1 MVQVTHFFVGLHISN
16 LYNLFKM
23 RIVFSKTRSVIAFL
37 VLLAGQLMQVSA
49 TVITGYLSES
59 VTFAYDNEAQSL
71 TISGTGVCPYIY
83 TPDIPELRDIPLNE
97 KVTSIIIGEGITR
110 IDAWTFGYY
119 DRLTSLTL
127 PSTLKEIGYSAFKG
141 CGAMTE
147 IVVPDNVVK
156 VEDDAFCDWDGS
168 ASLHIGKSLREF
180 GSVAFAAC
188 DALRSITVDPENP
201 WFETRGC
208 NGIFKPGND
217 TLFMGICTTVIP
229 EGIHYIARNA
239 YIRNL
244 SVTSVKF
251 PSTLKEVGES
261 AFSENYCMTT
271 LVMNDSLETI
281 CDFAF
286 WHCEALM
293 FDTLYLPRMLR
304 SLGGESFGYGPKARH
319 IECYDSLRFI
329 GICPFD
335 LNDFESIN
343 LGNHVEH
350 IEYGAFW
357 SPKLK
362 RIHLP
367 ATLKILGIDAFWA
380 ENLERIDID
389 DIDAWCHIQMGSG
402 RSNPAVFGRI
412 YLNGEPVT
420 RVEVPDDIIE
430 LSPWIFS
437 GFDDLR
443 EVILPYGLHNIGEGA
458 FSNCAALEEVRI
470 PPSVFELGDGLF
482 GWSPNLKRVY
492 LYSRYPGNCRYN
504 TYVFDTYAEKYTF
517 PTVYVPQDFKWA
529 YLEKPEYTSQ
539 CEQGMVIE
547 EFDMAEESS
556 LAPALPKHLYLLRGG
571 DEILEAQEFSQSADG
586 IYTITAEFSYGHG
599 GSFRFIQDQI
609 DDWYVINYRDYF
621 PVVDEWG
628 DYTGGT
634 FTLDI
639 DDHGCC
645 LLDGIY
651 DIEVNMRTMQCTITQ
666 KSSDGVDDI
675 ILSAD
680 PEKTVKRIVDGQLI
694 LYRQGK
700 AYNILGQEIQLK

>member
-1 MVQVTHFFVGLHISN
+1 MRQLNLRLFIAWSLMIILGNMMPATAGVVTGKLDENIDVSYSYDTETCTMTLTGNGTTGDLGYFSILIGNVSLSD
-16 LYNLFKM
+16 LVTK
-23 RIVFSKTRSVIAFL
+23 IV
-37 VLLAGQLMQVSA
+37 
-49 TVITGYLSES
+49 
-59 VTFAYDNEAQSL
+59 
-71 TISGTGVCPYIY
+71 
-83 TPDIPELRDIPLNE
+83 
-97 KVTSIIIGEGITR
+97 IGEGITR
-110 IDAWTFGYY
+110 IGAWNFAWCGKVTEIVF
-119 DRLTSLTL
+119 
-127 PSTLKEIGYSAFKG
+127 PSTLQEIGYSAFKG
-141 CGAMTE
+141 CVAMPA
-147 IVVPDNVVK
+147 IVVPDNVVV
-156 VEDDAFCDWDGS
+156 VEDDAFCDWDG
-168 ASLHIGKSLREF
+168 ATSLHIGKSLSKF
-180 GSVAFAAC
+180 GTVAFAAC
-188 DALRSITVDPENP
+188 DGLRSIRVDPENP
-201 WFETRGC
+201 WFETRGL

-244 SVTSVKF
+244 SVASVKF

-261 AFSENYCMTT
+261 AFSENYYLTT

-293 FDTLYLPRMLR
+293 FDTLYLPKRLR

-343 LGNHVEH
+343 LGKNVEH

-402 RSNPAVFGRI
+402 RSNPATFGRI

-420 RVEVPDDIIE
+420 HVEVPEDIIE

-443 EVILPYGLHNIGEGA
+443 EVILPYGVRTIGEGA
-458 FSNCAALEEVRI
+458 FTNCAALEEVRI

-492 LYSRYPGNCRYN
+492 LYSRNPGNCRYN

-517 PTVYVPQDFKWA
+517 PTVYVPQGSKLA
-529 YLEKPEYTSQ
+529 YIEKPEYSSQ
-539 CEQGMVIE
+539 CEQGMVID
-547 EFDMAEESS
+547 EFDMAEESP

-571 DEILEAQEFSQSADG
+571 DEILEAQEFSQSPDG

-599 GSFRFIQDQI
+599 GSFRFIQDHL
-609 DDWYVINYRDYF
+609 DDWDVINYRDYY
-621 PVVDEWG
+621 PVVAEWG
-628 DYTGGT
+628 NYMGGT

-651 DIEVNMRTMQCTITQ
+651 DFEVNMRTMQCTITLSGQ
-666 KSSDGVDDI
+666 DDDGVEMI
-675 ILSAD
+675 WLSPD
-680 PEKTVKRIVDGQLI
+680 PDKTVKRVIGGQIL

-700 AYNILGQEIQLK
+700 VYNILGQEIPVKR